1 MSQHDK
7 LGQPDRKSRPR
18 KEQGRYA
25 NYFQIGHNIAEFL
38 LEFGQEDGSIHTR
51 VYLSPQHA
59 KILSDLLQE
68 TLRSYE
74 RLFGP
79 LIVPDSHSDKPVQ

>member
-1 MSQHDK
+1 MSQQDK
-7 LGQPDRKSRPR
+7 LGRPDRKSRLR

-59 KILSDLLQE
+59 KILSDLLAE

-79 LIVPDSHSDKPVQ
+79 LIVPDSHPDKPVQ